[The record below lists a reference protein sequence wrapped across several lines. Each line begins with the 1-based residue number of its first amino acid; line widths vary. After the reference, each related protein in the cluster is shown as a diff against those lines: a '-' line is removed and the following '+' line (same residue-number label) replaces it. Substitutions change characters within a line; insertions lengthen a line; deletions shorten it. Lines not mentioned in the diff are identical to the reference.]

1 MIAMRLGELFI
12 LLVRMCYNCPL
23 TPATQKDRSMDCA
36 LRIGSVPLYGD
47 LILAPMVGYTDLPFR
62 LLCREMGS
70 AMSYIPCILDEA
82 VIHNPK
88 LAETSLRFDANERP
102 VAIQLLSKD
111 SASLAEAGRRLM
123 AFGPDLLDLNLGC
136 PARHVSWRGRGA
148 ALLCDPRRIG
158 SLVASL
164 TRAVSVP
171 VTAKMRL
178 GWDEDTRN
186 YLEVA
191 RILEDN
197 GVAAIGVHGRT
208 KAQGFSGR
216 ADWKAIA
223 EVKALVKVPVLANGD
238 VRTVADIAA
247 IRSVTGCDAVLIGRG
262 AIGNPWIFQRRDIAD
277 VSYPERLAVIRR
289 HLEAMV
295 AYYGEP
301 LGVILFRKHL
311 IKYVQ
316 ELDGAKALRQKLV
329 TVEEPEALLR
339 LLEDWE
345 RPGP

>member
-1 MIAMRLGELFI
+1 
-12 LLVRMCYNCPL
+12 
-23 TPATQKDRSMDCA
+23 MDFA
-36 LRIGSVPLYGD
+36 LQIGPVTLRGD

-70 AMSYIPCILDEA
+70 AMSYIPCVLDEA
-82 VIHNPK
+82 VIHNPRPIQSW
-88 LAETSLRFDANERP
+88 LHFNAEERP

-111 SASLAEAGRRLM
+111 EQSLAEAGRRLM
-123 AFGPDLLDLNLGC
+123 ALGPDLIDLNLGC

-148 ALLCDPRRIG
+148 ALLRDPRRIG

-178 GWDEDTRN
+178 GWDDASRN

-191 RILEDN
+191 HILEDN
-197 GVAAIGVHGRT
+197 GIAAISVHGRT
-208 KAQGFSGR
+208 KVQGFSGH
-216 ADWKAIA
+216 ADWQAIA
-223 EVKALVKVPVLANGD
+223 EVKARVRVPVLANGD
-238 VRTVADIAA
+238 VRNVADIAA
-247 IRSVTGCDAVLIGRG
+247 IRAMTGCDAVLIGRG
-262 AIGNPWIFQRRDIAD
+262 AIGNPWIFQRRDIAE
-277 VSYPERLAVIRR
+277 VSYQERLEVICR
-289 HLEAMV
+289 HLDAMV

-316 ELDGAKALRQKLV
+316 VLEGAKALRQQLV
-329 TVEEPEALLR
+329 SLETPEAVWR
-339 LLEDWE
+339 TLENWK
-345 RPGP
+345 PVLQS